1 MAVRGNLRGG
11 RRLAE
16 SRYVNV
22 TGIAL
27 IPGPSPR
34 GRREFRAPSVIG
46 GRDVLEVRLKQ
57 FTVDT
62 VNERAELAGVNEQ
75 GVLAAVAEAAF
86 GVGLLAFR
94 EEPQTDADLSAVKKL
109 AAQRDH
115 AIDNVGDVLEED

>member
-1 MAVRGNLRGG
+1 M
-11 RRLAE
+11 
-16 SRYVNV
+16 
-22 TGIAL
+22 
-27 IPGPSPR
+27 
-34 GRREFRAPSVIG
+34 IG

-109 AAQRDH
+109 AGQRDH